1 MLKDYFNPSFSPKN
15 NARIRK
21 SLDQFPSWTVF
32 PSYGQAR
39 SYRAANDYKGEN
51 GRYSFSIVL
60 YDGFYYLMNKDQ
72 LHRFKL
78 FLHAVARDDSMDKG
92 IAKIN
97 AELDAQLAALKNK
110 E

>member
-1 MLKDYFNPSFSPKN
+1 MLKDYFNPSFSQEN

-32 PSYGQAR
+32 PSYCQAR
-39 SYRAANDYKGEN
+39 SYRAANDFKGEN
-51 GRYSFSIVL
+51 GRYTFSIVL
-60 YDGFYYLMNKDQ
+60 YDGFYYLMDKDH
-72 LHRFKL
+72 LHCFKL
-78 FLHAVARDDSMDKG
+78 LLHSVARDDSMDKG

-97 AELDAQLAALKNK
+97 TELDSLKNK